1 MAYTVR
7 TTAEDRTWYIREMV
21 RVAKPIL
28 NAYSKYGRHDFTPAN
43 GGTVANWRQMKR
55 ITLSTTALTEG
66 TFPAESVITVLSIN
80 ASVAQYGQFYR
91 MTELAQAQAIDDL
104 RAEGAS
110 RLGQAAGESFETLAR
125 SVYIGGT
132 TAQYAGTAGSRG
144 ALTSGMRLTAAE
156 LREARATLFKN
167 AAPLPYVV
175 IMEPDQE
182 FDLWGDSTFANAVT
196 YSAVRGD
203 QNPNFTGTLPNYL
216 GMELITSNINGTV
229 AGGASLGL
237 SGADAYYA
245 VAFSRD
251 TAVGIVEFSALR
263 LQEIYHEPGS
273 GGATTDPLNQ
283 TWSQGYKFSFGGNVL
298 DQTFLVRIETTSSL
312 GAKG

>member
-1 MAYTVR
+1 MAYVVR
-7 TTAEDRTWYIREMV
+7 TTAEDRTWFIREMV

-43 GGTVANWRQMKR
+43 GGTVAQWRQMKR
-55 ITLSTTALTEG
+55 ITNSTTALAEG
-66 TFPAESVITVLSIN
+66 TFPAESAVTVLTIN

-110 RLGQAAGESFETLAR
+110 RLGQAAGESFEALAR
-125 SVYIGGT
+125 AVYIGGT
-132 TAQYAGTAGSRG
+132 TVQYAGTATSL
-144 ALTSGMRLTAAE
+144 ATLTSGMRLTAAE
-156 LREARATLFKN
+156 IREARATLMKN
-167 AAPLPYVV
+167 AAPQPYVV

-182 FDLWGDSTFANAVT
+182 FDLWGDSTFSNAVT

-216 GMELITSNINGTV
+216 GMELVTSNINGTTP
-229 AGGASLGL
+229 GGISLGL

-251 TAVGIVEFSALR
+251 TAVGITEFSALR

-283 TWSQGYKFSFGGNVL
+283 TWSQGYKFSFGGAVL
-298 DQTFLVRIETTSSL
+298 DQTFLVRIDTTSSL